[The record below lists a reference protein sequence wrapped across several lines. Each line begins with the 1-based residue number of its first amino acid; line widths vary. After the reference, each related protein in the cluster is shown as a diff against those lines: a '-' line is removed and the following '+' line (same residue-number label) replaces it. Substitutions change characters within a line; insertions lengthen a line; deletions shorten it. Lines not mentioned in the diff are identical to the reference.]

1 MAEFRNGFTQKSGV
15 AGLIFHSDKGGQQA
29 AHETR
34 NYLQTMGYRQS
45 MSGKGSCLDNAP
57 MESFWRSL
65 KVEETHGRGFE
76 TREDARRCVF
86 GYIEVLYST
95 TRMHSAIKW
104 QTPRAF

>member
-15 AGLIFHSDKGGQQA
+15 GGLIFHSDKGSQQA

-65 KVEETHGRGFE
+65 KVEETRGRGFE
-76 TREDARRCVF
+76 TREEARRCVF
-86 GYIEVLYST
+86 GYIEALYST

-104 QTPRAF
+104 QKPRAF